1 LVYNLDLPKN
11 NGELMVEI
19 LDTTLREGEQAPGVT
34 FSLEEKLSIANLID
48 DFGVNIIEA
57 GHPVVSEDVFNCVKI
72 ISNQGYNADILAH
85 CRAKKEDIDLAI
97 SCDVDWVGI
106 FFCVS
111 KNRLNQHFKLELNK
125 AIDRIS
131 STISYAKD
139 HGLKVRYTPED
150 ATRTE
155 YENLILASRAAVN
168 AGADRI
174 SIADTV
180 GAMTPVKIY
189 NLVKKIREDLNVK
202 INVHCHNDLG
212 LATANSLAAYEAGAT
227 LIDVTV
233 NGIGERVGITPL
245 SEICLALNCIY
256 KIRNNWKLENLS
268 QISNVVSNYSGIN
281 ISPNMP
287 IVGENAFLHK
297 AGLHV
302 SAVLNN
308 PSHYELF
315 PAELI
320 GRKRDFILDK
330 MSGAQTVRNKLEKM
344 KVSADKDDV
353 ERILNYAKLK
363 SKGKVTDNEILSF
376 ISDNRNE
383 NIMFQ

>member
-1 LVYNLDLPKN
+1 
-11 NGELMVEI
+11 MVEI

-34 FSLEEKLSIANLID
+34 FSIEEKLSIATLID
-48 DFGVNIIEA
+48 DFGVDIIEA
-57 GHPVVSEDVFNCVKI
+57 GHPVVSDDVFKSVKI

-111 KNRLNQHFKLELNK
+111 KNRLNQHFKIDIKK
-125 AIDRIS
+125 AINQIS

-155 YENLILASRAAVN
+155 YENLISVSSAAVD

-180 GAMTPVKIY
+180 GAMTPVRIY
-189 NLVKKIREDLNVK
+189 NLIKKIKKDLNVK

-212 LATANSLAAYEAGAT
+212 LATANSLAAYEAGAS

-233 NGIGERVGITPL
+233 NGIGERVGITSL
-245 SEICLALNCIY
+245 SELCLALDCIY
-256 KIRNNWKLENLS
+256 KIKNNWKLENLT
-268 QISNVVSNYSGIN
+268 QISQMVSNYSGID
-281 ISPNMP
+281 IPANMP

-302 SAVLNN
+302 SAVINN

-315 PAELI
+315 PAELV
-320 GRKRDFILDK
+320 GRKRDFVLDK
-330 MSGAQTVRNKLEKM
+330 MSGVHTVKKKLEKM
-344 KVSADKDDV
+344 NLSAQKDDV
-353 ERILNYAKLK
+353 KKILNYAKLK
-363 SKGKVTDNEILSF
+363 SKGKVTENEILNF
-376 ISDNRNE
+376 LSDNRNE

>member
-1 LVYNLDLPKN
+1 
-11 NGELMVEI
+11 MVEI

-34 FSLEEKLSIANLID
+34 FSIEEKLSIANLID
-48 DFGVNIIEA
+48 DFGVDIIEA
-57 GHPVVSEDVFNCVKI
+57 GHPVVSEDVFRSVKE

-85 CRAKKEDIDLAI
+85 CRARKEDIDFAI
-97 SCDVDWVGI
+97 SCDVDCVGI
-106 FFCVS
+106 FYCVS
-111 KNRLNQHFKLELNK
+111 EKRLEQYFKTDLEK
-125 AIDRIS
+125 AIDQIS

-150 ATRTE
+150 STRTE
-155 YENLILASRAAVN
+155 YENLIKVSKEAIN

-180 GAMTPVKIY
+180 GAMTPINMY
-189 NLVKKIREDLNVK
+189 NLIKKIKEDLNVK

-212 LATANSLAAYEAGAT
+212 LATANALAAYEAGAT

-233 NGIGERVGITPL
+233 NGIGERVGITSL
-245 SEICLALNCIY
+245 SEICLALNCVY
-256 KIRNNWKLENLS
+256 KIKNNWKLENLS
-268 QISNVVSNYSGIN
+268 QISQLVSDYSGVN
-281 ISPNMP
+281 IPPNMP
-287 IVGENAFLHK
+287 IVGGNAFLHK

-302 SAVLNN
+302 SAVVNN

-315 PAELI
+315 PADLI

-330 MSGAQTVRNKLEKM
+330 MSGVQTVRKKLKEM
-344 KVSADKDDV
+344 NLSTDKVDV
-353 ERILNYAKLK
+353 EKILNYAKLK
-363 SKGKVTDNEILSF
+363 SKGKVTDSEILNF
-376 ISDNRNE
+376 LAENRNE

>member
-1 LVYNLDLPKN
+1 
-11 NGELMVEI
+11 MVEI

-34 FSLEEKLSIANLID
+34 FSTEEKLSIANLID

-57 GHPVVSEDVFNCVKI
+57 GHPVVSDDVFRGVKN

-111 KNRLNQHFKLELNK
+111 EKRLEEHFKLDFEK
-125 AIDRIS
+125 AIDQIS
-131 STISYAKD
+131 KAISYAKD

-150 ATRTE
+150 STRTE
-155 YENLILASRAAVN
+155 YENLMLASRAAVD

-256 KIRNNWKLENLS
+256 KIKNNWKLENLS
-268 QISNVVSNYSGIN
+268 QISQIVSNYSGVD

-315 PAELI
+315 PAELV

-330 MSGAQTVRNKLEKM
+330 MSGVQTVRNKLEKM
-344 KVSADKDDV
+344 KLSAEKDDV
-353 ERILNYAKLK
+353 EKILNYAKLK
-363 SKGKVTDNEILSF
+363 SKGKITDNEILSF
-376 ISDNRNE
+376 LSDNRNE